1 VSAYRYKFESIWVPL
16 SYECAFFQAR
26 FVDCDG
32 NMSTVGHACIG
43 PVSAAYVISL
53 LHSNAVILTWSYY
66 DGNILFD
73 GAVPVTGATGTYYAS
88 TYSYYHSFS
97 LFGRSADIAASLPYA
112 VGNFQGTVVGAE
124 KQLYRSGLLDSSFRL
139 SVNLMGGPSMAP
151 QKFAKWQQK
160 ILLAR
165 VSRWWLPRSI

>member
-1 VSAYRYKFESIWVPL
+1 
-16 SYECAFFQAR
+16 
-26 FVDCDG
+26 
-32 NMSTVGHACIG
+32 MSTVGHACIG